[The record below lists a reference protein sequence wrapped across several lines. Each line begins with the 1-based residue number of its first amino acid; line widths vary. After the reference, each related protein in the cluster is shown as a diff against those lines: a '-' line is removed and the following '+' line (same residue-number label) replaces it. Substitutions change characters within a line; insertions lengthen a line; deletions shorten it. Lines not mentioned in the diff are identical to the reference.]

1 MSLPAPHARAQPV
14 FATSAFWTTTLQGGR
29 LQREPS
35 AEVHAKT
42 LGTTTTLCGQSTLSW
57 SKFWHISF
65 AAVRHD
71 RCPQCSDVLVGRAE
85 PVGPT
90 RRVG

>member
-1 MSLPAPHARAQPV
+1 MTLPSSRGRAQPV
-14 FATSAFWTTTLQGGR
+14 FATSAFWTMTLQEGR

-35 AEVHAKT
+35 AQVHAKT
-42 LGTTTTLCGQSTLSW
+42 WGTTTTLCGQSTRSW
-57 SKFWHISF
+57 SKFLHINF
-65 AAVRHD
+65 AAVRQD
-71 RCPQCSDVLVGRAE
+71 RCPQCSDVLVGRVE